1 MAKQLIID
9 VYSAPEALLTGDVQS
24 QASAFENTTWRWHEL
39 PSVETA
45 LDEKQEEKKGL
56 PDVVLFIPAFAG
68 EITRAFV
75 DQIRNRNPL
84 AALLCISGPWSEGEP
99 RTAPLPAGVQRV
111 QWHGWQ
117 AGLMQQ
123 LLQRDSIN
131 RPHFRPSTEQGIDAW
146 LASDTQVVID
156 QQKKIPLVA
165 IATSSQSDFEAW
177 AEALGADS
185 HSVWLAN
192 GRPLS
197 VQHAD
202 ILVWCFARSVKDE
215 ILAAVD
221 VFKRLNADRFIGL
234 VHFPRPEEVKR
245 IQSQFAQGH
254 CLAFPASRDDFRR
267 YVLGFSEANKKMH
280 PFSVGKQ
287 QKA

>member
-9 VYSAPEALLTGDVQS
+9 VYSAPEALITGDVRS
-24 QASAFENTTWRWHEL
+24 QAIAFENTTWHWHEL
-39 PSVETA
+39 PPGESA
-45 LDEKQEEKKGL
+45 LDLKHEEKKDL

-68 EITRAFV
+68 ELTRTFV
-75 DQIRNRNPL
+75 DQIRNRTPL
-84 AALLCISGPWSEGEP
+84 AALLCLSGPWSEGEP

-117 AGLMQQ
+117 TGLKQH

-146 LASDTQVVID
+146 LASDTQVTID

-165 IATSSQSDFEAW
+165 IATSSQSDFEVW

-192 GRPLS
+192 GRPIS
-197 VQHAD
+197 VQTAD
-202 ILVWCFARSVKDE
+202 VLVWCFARSVGDE

-221 VFKRLNADRFIGL
+221 VAKRLNAERFIGL
-234 VHFPRPEEVKR
+234 VHFPRPEEVKL

-254 CLAFPASRDDFRR
+254 CLALPASRDDFRQC
-267 YVLGFSEANKKMH
+267 VLGFSEASKKMH
-280 PFSVGKQ
+280 PFSVGMQ